1 MGEIIELISKKT
13 STPSRIWSQ
22 TRLRGTCQAYQLKT
36 VLVREALRTLQSQPD
51 RRLQN
56 KRYENTDQLHCNLFF
71 AGDCNLTLIQQN
83 SQTLIFESLSET
95 SGLCSMIHSNHYNI
109 ELFCSCCGF
118 ILNLQFRHT
127 SLINVPITVLRSNQ
141 NKTN

>member
-1 MGEIIELISKKT
+1 MRSFISKKT

-36 VLVREALRTLQSQPD
+36 VLVREVLRTLQSQPD
-51 RRLQN
+51 HHLQN
-56 KRYENTDQLHCNLFF
+56 KRYETHGPASLLPFLV
-71 AGDCNLTLIQQN
+71 GDRNLTLIQQN

-95 SGLCSMIHSNHYNI
+95 SGLCSMIHNNHYNI
-109 ELFCSCCGF
+109 ELFCSRSCV
-118 ILNLQFRHT
+118 ISNLQFHRT
-127 SLINVPITVLRSNQ
+127 SLINVPITVHRSNQ